1 LALTRNPLINTMKVK
16 QILCVKKTKN
26 ISSTKSMKTIR
37 ENCWNDYSSCEISK
51 FIYSPNIYDLKII
64 ANRKIIAENHIKGYT
79 MQQFQPFFNGK
90 KAFQKGGEFYGNWI
104 HQRAYLLDVFEG
116 IQALLSRG
124 ICMTDLKLANTLYDP
139 INRRGMLIDLAGVV
153 IKKDKKALEKCKL
166 KYVKEITKEY
176 TAPELLA
183 ALEKNETR
191 DTICLNL
198 CKCLSYSLGIICE
211 KTGKYTKQIE
221 NLIPELKC
229 LDVKKRISV
238 EEGLEILKKSEAFHE
253 DLISSIED
261 RLPELAKKLKLEIEK
276 NLAKFELNSNLKKI
290 HEFLINLK
298 CSQFDP
304 ERYTDLDLFDLNEE
318 FQHFQKGKKPI
329 FVLLGSSGSGKS
341 TFLQFKYL
349 EALDNWKKGDP
360 FPFFMNLAC
369 QEELKNRW
377 EWLMNEIGEID
388 FKLSF
393 FSGNTKYPM
402 TLFLDSFDEVPSKTN
417 LISCIFDE
425 LSRNPLNKFII
436 SCRSE
441 FYSKGRC

>member
-1 LALTRNPLINTMKVK
+1 
-16 QILCVKKTKN
+16 
-26 ISSTKSMKTIR
+26 
-37 ENCWNDYSSCEISK
+37 
-51 FIYSPNIYDLKII
+51 
-64 ANRKIIAENHIKGYT
+64 
-79 MQQFQPFFNGK
+79 
-90 KAFQKGGEFYGNWI
+90 
-104 HQRAYLLDVFEG
+104 
-116 IQALLSRG
+116 
-124 ICMTDLKLANTLYDP
+124 MTDLKLANTLYDP

-153 IKKDKKALEKCKL
+153 IKKDKKALEKCKV

-183 ALEKNETR
+183 ALQKNEMR

-211 KTGKYTKQIE
+211 KTGKYTKKIE
-221 NLIPELKC
+221 DLIPELKC

-261 RLPELAKKLKLEIEK
+261 RLPELAKKLKVEIEK
-276 NLAKFELNSNLKKI
+276 NLAKFELNANLQKI

-298 CSQFDP
+298 CSQLDP
-304 ERYTDLDLFDLNEE
+304 ERYSDLDLFDLNEE

-425 LSRNPLNKFII
+425 LGRNPLKYLVGVNLFKRKI
-436 SCRSE
+436 
-441 FYSKGRC
+441 